1 MKRNESLIS
10 GPIGSAL
17 LAFVVPLMLS
27 SLVQQLYVTADAV
40 IVGRIAGKTALAA
53 IDSVHTLLSVS
64 HQFYERPC
72 CRGDHPDF
80 PALWCGEPGRSALL
94 HALSRSL
101 GGGTWDPVRSRRCSA
116 DTCAFAIHGRSRRI
130 FMLRPWNIREFI
142 SGAFGP

>member
-53 IDSVHTLLSVS
+53 ID
-64 HQFYERPC
+64 
-72 CRGDHPDF
+72 
-80 PALWCGEPGRSALL
+80 
-94 HALSRSL
+94 
-101 GGGTWDPVRSRRCSA
+101 
-116 DTCAFAIHGRSRRI
+116 
-130 FMLRPWNIREFI
+130 
-142 SGAFGP
+142 

>member
-53 IDSVHTLLSVS
+53 IDSVHTL
-64 HQFYERPC
+64 FR
-72 CRGDHPDF
+72 F
-80 PALWCGEPGRSALL
+80 PINFMNGLAAGATILISRHLVRRTGTDCAPACSQPEPWRWY
-94 HALSRSL
+94 L
-101 GGGTWDPVRSRRCSA
+101 GS
-116 DTCAFAIHGRSRRI
+116 CAQ
-130 FMLRPWNIREFI
+130 
-142 SGAFGP
+142 

>member
-53 IDSVHTLLSVS
+53 MI
-64 HQFYERPC
+64 PC
-72 CRGDHPDF
+72 IRSFGF
-80 PALWCGEPGRSALL
+80 PSIL
-94 HALSRSL
+94 
-101 GGGTWDPVRSRRCSA
+101 
-116 DTCAFAIHGRSRRI
+116 
-130 FMLRPWNIREFI
+130 
-142 SGAFGP
+142 